1 MAEDKKTLK
10 SIHDAILA
18 AESSIRTAR
27 QLLSEVLWEEAKD
40 SATFSTNGLEKYQEE
55 DLLIVEWVFTGESM
69 LWADGNTYPIPQNY
83 ASKSLLVQGSRLKG
97 IIQPNGKITYKII
110 EEIPYESIIGI
121 ITKNGDRYQI
131 ATDMKTYNVLMAAI
145 TFHRCEVG
153 DTVSIR
159 IPRWKNATYA
169 VIENIVPKS

>member
-1 MAEDKKTLK
+1 
-10 SIHDAILA
+10 
-18 AESSIRTAR
+18 
-27 QLLSEVLWEEAKD
+27 
-40 SATFSTNGLEKYQEE
+40 
-55 DLLIVEWVFTGESM
+55 M
-69 LWADGNTYPIPQNY
+69 LGADGNTYPVPQNY

-110 EEIPYESIIGI
+110 EEIPYESAVGI
-121 ITKNGDRYQI
+121 VTKNGEKYQI
-131 ATDMKTYNVLMAAI
+131 TTETKTYNVLMAAV

-159 IPRWKNATYA
+159 IPSGKNATYA